1 LFRETKVFSFP
12 LSLPSVEDFVAATVF
27 VTALA
32 ALFVMA
38 VATLKPFLPSKTV
51 EAPIAPSKDAPTVKV
66 YVYNHTGRLYAV
78 EYAGDN
84 PEAFRRAL
92 GVPGTLAAVFTVY
105 PGGYNCTRYTHAPVR
120 IGPDPYTGLWCPAP
134 FDVNSANVNSNCVPV
149 GLTSRGRWL
158 LVQYSCPGMP

>member
-1 LFRETKVFSFP
+1 M
-12 LSLPSVEDFVAATVF
+12 EDFTAGIVF
-27 VTALA
+27 ITALA

-38 VATLKPFLPSKTV
+38 MVTIKPFLPSKIV
-51 EAPIAPSKDAPTVKV
+51 EAPIAPSKDAPTVRV

-78 EYAGDN
+78 EYAGSD

-92 GVPGTLAAVFTVY
+92 EVPGTLVAVFTIY
-105 PGGYNCTRYTHAPVR
+105 PGGYNCTRYTRAPVR
-120 IGPDPYTGLWCPAP
+120 IGPDPYTGLWCPPP
-134 FDVNSANVNSNCVPV
+134 FDVKIDRANVNRTCVPV

>member
-1 LFRETKVFSFP
+1 
-12 LSLPSVEDFVAATVF
+12 VEDFIAATVF

-32 ALFVMA
+32 ALFVMT
-38 VATLKPFLPSKTV
+38 VATLKPFLPSKIV
-51 EAPIAPSKDAPTVKV
+51 EVPAAPSSDVPTIRV

-78 EYAGDN
+78 EYAGTN

-92 GVPGTLAAVFTVY
+92 EVPGSLVAVFTIY
-105 PGGYNCTRYTHAPVR
+105 PGGYNCTRYTRAPVR
-120 IGPDPYTGLWCPAP
+120 IGPDPYTGLWCPPP
-134 FDVNSANVNSNCVPV
+134 FDVNADNVSRNCVPV

>member
-1 LFRETKVFSFP
+1 
-12 LSLPSVEDFVAATVF
+12 VEDFVAAAVF

-38 VATLKPFLPSKTV
+38 VATLKPFLPSKLV
-51 EAPIAPSKDAPTVKV
+51 EVPAAPARDAPTIRV
-66 YVYNHTGRLYAV
+66 YVYNDTGRLYAV
-78 EYAGDN
+78 EYAGSDV
-84 PEAFRRAL
+84 EAFRRTV
-92 GVPGTLAAVFTVY
+92 GISGTLIAVFTVY
-105 PGGYNCTRYTHAPVR
+105 PGGYNCTRYTRDPVR

-134 FDVNSANVNSNCVPV
+134 FDVKAEADVNKNCVPV

>member
-1 LFRETKVFSFP
+1 MEDLIAAAVFI
-12 LSLPSVEDFVAATVF
+12 
-27 VTALA
+27 TALA

-38 VATLKPFLPSKTV
+38 MVTIKPFLPSKVV
-51 EAPIAPSKDAPTVKV
+51 EVPAAPGKDAPTIKV
-66 YVYNHTGRLYAV
+66 YVYNHTGRFYAV

-92 GVPGTLAAVFTVY
+92 GVPGTLAAVFTIY
-105 PGGYNCTRYTHAPVR
+105 PGGYNCTRYTSASVR
-120 IGPDPYTGLWCPAP
+120 IGPDLYTGLWCPPP
-134 FDVNSANVNSNCVPV
+134 FDVKADRVNSTCVPV

>member
-1 LFRETKVFSFP
+1 
-12 LSLPSVEDFVAATVF
+12 VEDFVAAAVF

-38 VATLKPFLPSKTV
+38 VATLKPFLPSKIV
-51 EAPIAPSKDAPTVKV
+51 EAPAAPSSDAPTIRV

-78 EYAGDN
+78 KYAGSD

-92 GVPGTLAAVFTVY
+92 GVPGSLVAVFTVY
-105 PGGYNCTRYTHAPVR
+105 PGGYSCTRYTRVPVR
-120 IGPDPYTGLWCPAP
+120 IGPDPYTGLWCPPP
-134 FDVNSANVNSNCVPV
+134 FDVNRTNVDSTCVPV

>member
-1 LFRETKVFSFP
+1 
-12 LSLPSVEDFVAATVF
+12 VEDFIAATVF

-38 VATLKPFLPSKTV
+38 VTALKPFLPSKIV
-51 EAPIAPSKDAPTVKV
+51 EVPAAPGKDAPTIKV
-66 YVYNHTGRLYAV
+66 YIYNHTGRLYAV
-78 EYAGDN
+78 EYAGSD

-92 GVPGTLAAVFTVY
+92 GVPGSLVAVFTIY
-105 PGGYNCTRYTHAPVR
+105 PGGYNCTRYTRAPVR

-134 FDVNSANVNSNCVPV
+134 FDVKTDNVNRTCVPV

-158 LVQYSCPGMP
+158 LVQYSCPGLP

>member
-1 LFRETKVFSFP
+1 M
-12 LSLPSVEDFVAATVF
+12 EDFIAATVF
-27 VTALA
+27 ATALA

-51 EAPIAPSKDAPTVKV
+51 EAPIAPSKDAPTIRV

-92 GVPGTLAAVFTVY
+92 GVPGDLAAVFTVY
-105 PGGYNCTRYTHAPVR
+105 PGGYNCTRYTRAPVR
-120 IGPDPYTGLWCPAP
+120 VGPDPYTGFWCPPP
-134 FDVNSANVNSNCVPV
+134 FDVKTNRANVNRNCVPV